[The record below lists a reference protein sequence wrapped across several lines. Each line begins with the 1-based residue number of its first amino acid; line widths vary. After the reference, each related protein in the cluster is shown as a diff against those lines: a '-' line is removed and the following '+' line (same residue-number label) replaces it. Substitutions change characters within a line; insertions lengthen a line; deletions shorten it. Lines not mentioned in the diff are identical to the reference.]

1 MCPAHK
7 TNSKKY
13 RDEYDR
19 IFKKNKRED
28 KQGVAQ
34 TDNIMDTENK

>member
-7 TNSKKY
+7 TNSKAY

-34 TDNIMDTENK
+34 MDNTMDIDNE